1 MDVVLVDRRR
11 SFRAAVGAE
20 LLHGDRLVEV
30 HEHWLAAGRW
40 SPQAGRTRAVLL
52 AVHEADTMLL
62 RALHRLWVL
71 EHAPACYL
79 ISTVGSAGERWL
91 QAVLGAPVERP
102 LLPIRQR
109 AIANLGLAQLLALQG
124 LAAPDESYQN
134 E

>member
-11 SFRAAVGAE
+11 SFRAAVGAQ
-20 LLHGDRLVEV
+20 LLPGDRLVQV

-52 AVHEADTMLL
+52 AVHEADAMLL
-62 RALHRLWVL
+62 QALHRLWVL

-79 ISTVGSAGERWL
+79 ISAADSAGERWL
-91 QAVLGAPVERP
+91 QAVLGPSLERP
-102 LLPIRQR
+102 SLPIRR
-109 AIANLGLAQLLALQG
+109 RSIAGLGLVQLLALQG
-124 LAAPDESYQN
+124 LAASNESYQN